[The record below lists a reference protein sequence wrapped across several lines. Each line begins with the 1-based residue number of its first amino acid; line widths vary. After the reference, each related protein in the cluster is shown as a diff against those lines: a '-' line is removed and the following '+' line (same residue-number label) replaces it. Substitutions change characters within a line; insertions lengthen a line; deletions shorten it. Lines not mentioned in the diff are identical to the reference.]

1 MSFVESLFPH
11 WMHNGGI
18 LIHALV
24 MTKRYAML
32 MHTLRKQTFDDDQL
46 IVCSN
51 SICLDIVCVGTFC
64 LDIVCLSTFYS
75 NMVCSDMVCLTIVNP
90 NLSWIVL
97 YVFLAEHS
105 LTKHPCLEMLWSP
118 TIAPIFLVELD
129 EAKRVR

>member
-1 MSFVESLFPH
+1 MSFVESLFRH

-32 MHTLRKQTFDDDQL
+32 MHTLLKQTFDDDQL

-64 LDIVCLSTFYS
+64 LDIVCLSTFCS

-97 YVFLAEHS
+97 YVFLAKHS
-105 LTKHPCLEMLWSP
+105 LTKQSMPGNALIPHNWPHFLGRAWWS
-118 TIAPIFLVELD
+118 E
-129 EAKRVR
+129 ES